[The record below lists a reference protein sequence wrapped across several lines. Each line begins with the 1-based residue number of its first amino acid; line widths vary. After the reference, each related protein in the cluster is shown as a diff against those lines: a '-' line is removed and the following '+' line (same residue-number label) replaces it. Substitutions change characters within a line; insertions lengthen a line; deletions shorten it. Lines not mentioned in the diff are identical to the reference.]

1 VCRSAVIDFLNSETT
16 RHEPIVYFYCS
27 RSDPSR
33 RNSAIIMQSVVKQL
47 SLVYPHLPEYVVEE
61 YNRRREDDFAAGFL
75 DFEESQDLL
84 ISLLSAFPQTTI
96 VIDALDEN
104 DVEERLRL
112 LGALQ
117 DILRRTSSIVRI
129 FVASRDDQ
137 DIKLHL
143 EHVPNLFIK
152 AEDNRH
158 DIERFI
164 HREVE
169 HSINT
174 RRLLRGQITNELKK
188 RIISVIADGAKGM

>member
-1 VCRSAVIDFLNSETT
+1 
-16 RHEPIVYFYCS
+16 
-27 RSDPSR
+27 
-33 RNSAIIMQSVVKQL
+33 MQSVVKQL